1 MYYFQIFP
9 LEGADTKRWGK
20 SFPFWLWPKLA
31 HKDFRR
37 VSWVLVIFHVGFFGQ
52 KVFSNRC
59 FNMTMT
65 VKILT
70 IMKIITIISCLLPGG
85 RVDLSASASQR
96 LWPRKGFFSRSSNT
110 SRSKSHL
117 LLILRPKESLFCT
130 KVSVSVS
137 LCPCLCLCLQVSSI
151 LINCQQCYMS
161 LYDSSAV
168 L

>member
-1 MYYFQIFP
+1 MFVFLGRRYFQIDVSTWPWLKVDYEDP
-9 LEGADTKRWGK
+9 LNH
-20 SFPFWLWPKLA
+20 
-31 HKDFRR
+31 HK
-37 VSWVLVIFHVGFFGQ
+37 VHYHH
-52 KVFSNRC
+52 NM
-59 FNMTMT
+59 FN
-65 VKILT
+65 
-70 IMKIITIISCLLPGG
+70 CLLPGG

-151 LINCQQCYMS
+151 LINCQQCYIC
-161 LYDSSAV
+161 LYDSFAV
-168 L
+168 LWRLWHAKLSNTLSHSVTDKVTNWAILNG